1 MVRWI
6 LMIGLMS
13 GFWMKNAGLDRA
25 DLGLPSVAAPDVQ
38 VMDGADPFPPH

>member
-6 LMIGLMS
+6 LLVGLIS
-13 GFWMKNAGLDRA
+13 GFWMKNAGWGT
-25 DLGLPSVAAPDVQ
+25 DLAMPSVATHDVQ